1 MDHTESMGIATNIIL
16 NLASYAM
23 FSNLSK
29 KTWWIGICH
38 PLLSSSEFY
47 VEGATHKQQKLTIY
61 MFTRMKS
68 ILMFVSN
75 NLQKYQSAIA
85 QNFSWCF
92 LNGKIMCVSAA
103 HLFLISLGWGTLE
116 EATTAFM
123 FMNCCFCGS
132 PQHNLISKGQ
142 GQLQGLDF
150 TKVWKIVKGMSL
162 LYASGISWL

>member
-1 MDHTESMGIATNIIL
+1 MGIATNIIL

-47 VEGATHKQQKLTIY
+47 VEGATHKQQKITIY

-68 ILMFVSN
+68 RLMFVRN

-103 HLFLISLGWGTLE
+103 HLFLIFFRVGNFGRSCNSLLGLWIAAFV
-116 EATTAFM
+116 EAL
-123 FMNCCFCGS
+123 NIIWYLKGRVSCKG
-132 PQHNLISKGQ
+132 LI
-142 GQLQGLDF
+142 F
-150 TKVWKIVKGMSL
+150 TKVWNICTGYVFIL
-162 LYASGISWL
+162 W